1 MAHASVN
8 TQSKTK
14 SETKSAGASA
24 PKRCAGY
31 AVHDPLGQKIGN
43 VEEVFANRDDKPQYV
58 RVRTGFFGG
67 RSVLIP
73 VQFIETDQ
81 KRRTLI
87 LK

>member
-1 MAHASVN
+1 
-8 TQSKTK
+8 
-14 SETKSAGASA
+14 
-24 PKRCAGY
+24 
-31 AVHDPLGQKIGN
+31 LGQKIGN

>member
-1 MAHASVN
+1 MAHASVD
-8 TQSKTK
+8 TK
-14 SETKSAGASA
+14 SKNKSDKSAGSAA

-31 AVHDPLGQKIGN
+31 AVYDPLGQKIGV

-58 RVRTGFFGG
+58 RVRIGFFGG

-73 VQFIETDQ
+73 VQFVETDQ
-81 KRRTLI
+81 ERRTLI

>member
-1 MAHASVN
+1 MAHASVD
-8 TQSKTK
+8 TK
-14 SETKSAGASA
+14 SKNKSAVSAA

-31 AVHDPLGQKIGN
+31 AVYDPLGQKIGV

-58 RVRTGFFGG
+58 RVRIGFFGG

-73 VQFIETDQ
+73 VQFVETDQ
-81 KRRTLI
+81 ERRTLI